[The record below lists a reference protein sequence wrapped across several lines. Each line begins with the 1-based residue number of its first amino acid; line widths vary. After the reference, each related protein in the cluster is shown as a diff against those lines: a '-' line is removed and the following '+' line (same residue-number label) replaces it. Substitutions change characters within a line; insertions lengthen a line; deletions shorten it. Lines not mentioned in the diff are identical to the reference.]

1 LSNTKEKHA
10 RFFPAKQT
18 PMFPPG
24 TFNNKTAFITGGGT
38 GLGKCMASVLS
49 ELGAQVMIVSRL
61 VGEAG

>member
-1 LSNTKEKHA
+1 
-10 RFFPAKQT
+10 
-18 PMFPPG
+18 MFPPG